1 MRRVVLLAVLALAL
15 PVAAMADTFDYA
27 NAGTVSG
34 GTAILSGSATT
45 SLSLTSALTGILDTT
60 TNVNV
65 CGNGGGTACNGWVS
79 VTTGAISGGA
89 FTGGTLTITNNGKT
103 LFSGTFSGTVTT
115 SGGFTIVS
123 GTVSTVAGSTQIVF
137 KLGSSTGSISGDT
150 IVTPEPGTLGLLGTG
165 LIGLAGIVR
174 RKLRG

>member
-15 PVAAMADTFDYA
+15 PVAALADTFDYA
-27 NAGTVSG
+27 NLGTVSG
-34 GTAILSGSATT
+34 GTAFISGTATT
-45 SLSLTSALTGILDTT
+45 SLSLTSSLTGILDTT

-65 CGNGGGTACNGWVS
+65 CGNGSGTACNGWVS
-79 VTTGAISGGA
+79 VTTGAISGGS

-103 LFSGTFSGTVTT
+103 LFSGTFSGTVMV

-123 GTVSTVAGSTQIVF
+123 GTVGGVAGSTQITF
-137 KLGSSTGSISGDT
+137 KLGNPAASISGDT

-165 LIGLAGIVR
+165 LVGLAGIVR